1 MAMITF
7 SPQGV
12 ILDANDNMLALMG
25 YSLAEARGQSHRM
38 LCPAEYVASA
48 DYQQHWQRL
57 ARGEYITGRFE
68 RVNRQG
74 ARVWLEASYNPIL
87 DNEGR
92 VVKVVKIA
100 QDITRVMQQQQQ
112 EEALM
117 RDVHQLSLD
126 TDRSAAQGADIVQRA
141 VDGMQQVETAAQHT
155 SQLIGELGDYS
166 QQIDTL
172 VAAMR
177 KIAAQTN
184 LLAINAAIE
193 AAHAA
198 EHGRGFAVV
207 AGEVRALAEQSRKA
221 AVEIE
226 GMTKAIQHGVAA
238 AIDGMATCVAQAGGG
253 VTLTRD
259 AGAVI
264 HQVNLGM
271 QDVVKL
277 MQAFRTVK
285 QEETL
290 TDAR

>member
-1 MAMITF
+1 
-7 SPQGV
+7 
-12 ILDANDNMLALMG
+12 
-25 YSLAEARGQSHRM
+25 M

-141 VDGMQQVETAAQHT
+141 VDGMPE
-155 SQLIGELGDYS
+155 
-166 QQIDTL
+166 
-172 VAAMR
+172 
-177 KIAAQTN
+177 K
-184 LLAINAAIE
+184 AAI
-193 AAHAA
+193 
-198 EHGRGFAVV
+198 
-207 AGEVRALAEQSRKA
+207 AGSRLIRVPKVRAGIFGS
-221 AVEIE
+221 
-226 GMTKAIQHGVAA
+226 AI
-238 AIDGMATCVAQAGGG
+238 ISS
-253 VTLTRD
+253 
-259 AGAVI
+259 
-264 HQVNLGM
+264 
-271 QDVVKL
+271 
-277 MQAFRTVK
+277 
-285 QEETL
+285 E
-290 TDAR
+290 